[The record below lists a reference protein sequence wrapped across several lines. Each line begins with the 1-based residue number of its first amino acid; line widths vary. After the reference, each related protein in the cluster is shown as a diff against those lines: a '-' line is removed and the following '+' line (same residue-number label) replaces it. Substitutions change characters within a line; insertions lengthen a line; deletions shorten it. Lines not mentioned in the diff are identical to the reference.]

1 MTVQYE
7 IETIQVMTQKIKKK
21 DNTFLYII
29 STVTFIF
36 LGIILTTVIDMTKPN
51 TVGVHAS
58 ATAGIEATAVVSSV
72 DSETNA
78 IKVDELMFA
87 NSSTSLGSWT
97 ITPPSSFLFSSIIV
111 GNKIALK
118 IDPAHFDIQS
128 HSLTAKEIKKK

>member
-1 MTVQYE
+1 M
-7 IETIQVMTQKIKKK
+7 KLNKDKK

-36 LGIILTTVIDMTKPN
+36 LGIILTTVINKTKSN
-51 TVGVHAS
+51 DIGVRAS

-97 ITPPSSFLFSSIIV
+97 ITPPSSFLFSSIIA
-111 GNKIALK
+111 GNKIKLK
-118 IDPAHFDIQS
+118 IDPTQFNIQAHT
-128 HSLTAKEIKKK
+128 LAAKEIKKK